1 MKLYKNKIIVDGV
14 ESSLNIAV
22 GGGTTDAN
30 VTYTL
35 SKENNNIIL
44 TGSDGSTTSVLDS
57 NTTYIN
63 ATNSVAGLMSKDDKA
78 KLDGIAEGANNYIH
92 PANHAATMIVEDT
105 THKFVTETQIATWNA
120 KANTK
125 EDIGLG
131 NVTNDAQVKRSEM
144 GVANG
149 VATLGSN
156 GKVPSSQLPS
166 YVDDV
171 LEYNGMSNFPST
183 GESGKIYVDT
193 STNKTYRWSGSTY
206 VEISASIVVGTTTG
220 TAFDGK
226 IGNDHINN
234 KSNPHGVTKAQI
246 GLGNVENKSSATIR
260 GELTKANVT
269 NALGYTPPT
278 TNT

>member
-63 ATNSVAGLMSKDDKA
+63 ATNSAAGLMSKDDKA

-105 THKFVTETQIATWNA
+105 AHKFVTETQIAN
-120 KANTK
+120 
-125 EDIGLG
+125 
-131 NVTNDAQVKRSEM
+131 
-144 GVANG
+144 
-149 VATLGSN
+149 
-156 GKVPSSQLPS
+156 
-166 YVDDV
+166 
-171 LEYNGMSNFPST
+171 
-183 GESGKIYVDT
+183 
-193 STNKTYRWSGSTY
+193 
-206 VEISASIVVGTTTG
+206 
-220 TAFDGK
+220 
-226 IGNDHINN
+226 
-234 KSNPHGVTKAQI
+234 
-246 GLGNVENKSSATIR
+246 
-260 GELTKANVT
+260 
-269 NALGYTPPT
+269 
-278 TNT
+278 

>member
-14 ESSLNIAV
+14 ESSLNIVV
-22 GGGTTDAN
+22 GGGTADAN
-30 VTYTL
+30 ITYTL

-63 ATNSVAGLMSKDDKA
+63 ATNSAAGLMSKDDKA
-78 KLDGIAEGANNYIH
+78 KLDGIAEGANNYTH
-92 PANHAATMIVEDT
+92 PANHAATMIVADA
-105 THKFVTETQIATWNA
+105 THRFVTDTQIATWNA
-120 KANTK
+120 KADTK

-144 GVANG
+144 GAANG
-149 VATLGSN
+149 VATLGTD

-183 GESGKIYVDT
+183 GESSKIYVDT

-206 VEISASIVVGTTTG
+206 VEISASIVIGTTTG

-226 IGNDHINN
+226 IGTDHINN
-234 KSNPHGVTKAQI
+234 KSNPHGVTKAQV

-269 NALGYTPPT
+269 DALGYTPPT